1 MKKEYIFYG
10 GLILTLILV
19 LFIAHMEIFLVL
31 ILGLIITSAIF
42 SFWAYVA
49 KTFGEE
55 AVE

>member
-1 MKKEYIFYG
+1 
-10 GLILTLILV
+10 
-19 LFIAHMEIFLVL
+19 MEIFLVL